1 MLRDRGASEPF
12 AITLGYETDTNP
24 EMKLMF
30 LIFFLS
36 LGATFYRRGSI
47 RAYPKTQVE

>member
-36 LGATFYRRGSI
+36 LGPEYS
-47 RAYPKTQVE
+47 

>member
-30 LIFFLS
+30 LIFFL
-36 LGATFYRRGSI
+36 